1 MAVADAALAG
11 ALRQAQ
17 KTPMCFAFVAQG
29 SSEGKLLLAK
39 KPIPTPEVAEAK
51 KTVGGGQV
59 FRGRCVG
66 EEGKLV
72 FEVGKEPPATLPRH
86 LKTVITRDAGLNLQV
101 EVRVAPDLAEAEAVP
116 AMGPGASAATAPSPP
131 PPGKAAA
138 PPPSPPPGEA
148 AARFAAR
155 LKGLLPNIQ
164 RLGASASPLAQSV
177 KTRASEASQLAHK
190 QDFTQA
196 NALLDEIESLVKQA
210 PAPPAPATAPPS
222 AVTGAAAGTVA
233 AEVLRLELHKVRLE
247 AVQGIAKLVAK
258 VGTTP
263 HALAPQVVTVL
274 KQLAHD
280 MPADLE
286 GVLQELSAA
295 SKAGDTGGVAKQK
308 AAIHQSAKG
317 WLAFLQRNADYIRS
331 CEVNPWKIPVAIDQP
346 IRTSLTAILK
356 VAH

>member
-29 SSEGKLLLAK
+29 SSDGKLLVAK
-39 KPIPTPEVAEAK
+39 KPIPAPEVAEAK

-72 FEVGKEPPATLPRH
+72 FEVGKEPPATLAKG
-86 LKTVITRDAGLNLQV
+86 LKTVITRDAGLTLHV
-101 EVRVAPDLAEAEAVP
+101 EVRVAPDLAEEE
-116 AMGPGASAATAPSPP
+116 TAPAKAPP
-131 PPGKAAA
+131 AGDAAA
-138 PPPSPPPGEA
+138 H
-148 AARFAAR
+148 FAAR
-155 LKGLLPNIQ
+155 LKSLLPEIQ
-164 RLGASASPLAQSV
+164 RVGASATPLAQAV

-196 NALLDEIESLVKQA
+196 NALLDEIESLVKKA
-210 PAPPAPATAPPS
+210 PGTPTSSAAPS
-222 AVTGAAAGTVA
+222 AAVKGAPAGTVA

-258 VGTTP
+258 VASTP
-263 HALAPQVVTVL
+263 HGVAPQVVTVL

-295 SKAGDTGGVAKQK
+295 SKAGDTAGVAKQK
-308 AAIHQSAKG
+308 AAIQQSAKG
-317 WLAFLQRNADYIRS
+317 WLAFLQRNADYIHS
-331 CEVNPWKIPVAIDQP
+331 CEVNPWKIPVAIEQP
-346 IRTSLTAILK
+346 IRTSLTSILK
-356 VAH
+356 VAR